1 MPTQLKVAVIG
12 AGLCGLIAARELERE
27 SHEVVV
33 IEKSFRLGGVWVY
46 DPRFESDLLGIDP
59 NRDIVHGTI
68 YKSLRT
74 NSPRQIMGFS
84 DYAFQGKEYGD
95 PRMFPGHEE
104 FLRYLEDFAERFGVT
119 KLIRFNSE
127 VIRVES
133 LSQGNEF
140 VVESKNSG
148 LSSDSSSTLTEIFDA
163 VVVCNGHNTQ
173 PRVAIDIPGILEWPK
188 KQLHAHNYRV
198 PEPYRDQVVVIIGN
212 GSSAY
217 DISREIAIV
226 AKEVHLS
233 SRSPNVSVSKLDKHD
248 NIWQQSKIDR
258 VFNDGTVQFQDH
270 VCITADTIIHCTG
283 YEFYIPFLKTNG
295 IVSINDSRVGP
306 IYGHVFPPHLAP
318 RLSFVGLFHMGM
330 TFLPAE
336 LQSKWIAR
344 ALSGTVS
351 LPSKTEMLHSIEQ
364 FYRDMEER
372 GIPKRN
378 THSLNHNMDYLD
390 WLSDQLRITR
400 PPQTLKDYYARFI
413 ERFRND
419 HEGFRETFE
428 EDCLINDHI

>member
-133 LSQGNEF
+133 LRQGNEF
-140 VVESKNSG
+140 VVESKNSR

-173 PRVAIDIPGILEWPK
+173 PRVAIDIPG
-188 KQLHAHNYRV
+188 
-198 PEPYRDQVVVIIGN
+198 
-212 GSSAY
+212 
-217 DISREIAIV
+217 
-226 AKEVHLS
+226 
-233 SRSPNVSVSKLDKHD
+233 
-248 NIWQQSKIDR
+248 
-258 VFNDGTVQFQDH
+258 
-270 VCITADTIIHCTG
+270 
-283 YEFYIPFLKTNG
+283 
-295 IVSINDSRVGP
+295 
-306 IYGHVFPPHLAP
+306 
-318 RLSFVGLFHMGM
+318 M
-330 TFLPAE
+330 
-336 LQSKWIAR
+336 
-344 ALSGTVS
+344 
-351 LPSKTEMLHSIEQ
+351 
-364 FYRDMEER
+364 
-372 GIPKRN
+372 
-378 THSLNHNMDYLD
+378 
-390 WLSDQLRITR
+390 
-400 PPQTLKDYYARFI
+400 
-413 ERFRND
+413 
-419 HEGFRETFE
+419 
-428 EDCLINDHI
+428 

>member
-1 MPTQLKVAVIG
+1 MLKVAVVG
-12 AGLCGLIAARELERE
+12 AGLSGLIVARELQRE

-33 IEKSFRLGGVWVY
+33 LEKSHRLGGVWVY
-46 DPRFESDLLGIDP
+46 DPRIESDLLGFDP
-59 NRDIVHGTI
+59 DREIVHATI

-95 PRMFPGHEE
+95 PRMFPGHQEL
-104 FLRYLEDFAERFGVT
+104 LRYLEDFAETFGVT

-133 LSQGNEF
+133 LSPGNEF
-140 VVESKNSG
+140 VVESKKSG
-148 LSSDSSSTLTEIFDA
+148 LSLGSSSTLTEIFDA
-163 VVVCNGHNTQ
+163 VVICNGHNTQ
-173 PRVAIDIPGILEWPK
+173 PRVAVDIPGILEWSR

-217 DISREIAIV
+217 DISREIAVV

-233 SRSPNVSVSKLDKHD
+233 SRSPNVKVSKLDKYN
-248 NIWQQSKIDR
+248 NIWQHSKIDR
-258 VFNDGTVQFQDH
+258 VFKDGTIQFQDH
-270 VCITADTIIHCTG
+270 VSITADTIIHCTG
-283 YEFYIPFLKTNG
+283 YEFHIPFLKTNG
-295 IVSINDSRVGP
+295 IVSINDSRVRP
-306 IYGHVFPPHLAP
+306 IYGHVFPPQLAP
-318 RLSFVGLFHMGM
+318 RLSFVGLFNMGM

-344 ALSGTVS
+344 ALSGTIS
-351 LPSKTEMLHSIEQ
+351 LPSEKEMLHNIEH
-364 FYRDMEER
+364 FYRQMEER

-390 WLSDQLRITR
+390 WLSDQLGITR
-400 PPQTLKDYYARFI
+400 PPQSLKVFYARFI
-413 ERFRND
+413 KHFHSD

-428 EDCLINDHI
+428 DNCLINDEI